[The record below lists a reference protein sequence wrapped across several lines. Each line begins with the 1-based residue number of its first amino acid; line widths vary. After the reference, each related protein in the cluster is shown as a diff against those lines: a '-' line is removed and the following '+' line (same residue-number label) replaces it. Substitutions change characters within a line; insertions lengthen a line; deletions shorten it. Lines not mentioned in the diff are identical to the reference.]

1 MQGISVLEGNMNN
14 LSILS
19 NTLRIFGLAF
29 IFIIPIMKLDLFGG
43 WVWSPAQ
50 WEYELM
56 IQGIYMT
63 LGIMMIISA
72 KNPVR
77 NSMFIW
83 FVVWS
88 SVVHAVI
95 MAYQAAIAADEMGHF
110 IGDIPVLIILA
121 LLLGYSLKK
130 AEEGIDLDT
139 PTC

>member
-1 MQGISVLEGNMNN
+1 MNN

-43 WVWSPAQ
+43 WAWSPAQ

-72 KNPVR
+72 KNPVK

-139 PTC
+139 PTG

>member
-1 MQGISVLEGNMNN
+1 
-14 LSILS
+14 
-19 NTLRIFGLAF
+19 
-29 IFIIPIMKLDLFGG
+29 MKLDLFGG
-43 WVWSPAQ
+43 WAWSPAQ

-88 SVVHAVI
+88 SVVHGVI
-95 MAYQAAIAADEMGHF
+95 MAYQAAIAVDEMGHF

-130 AEEGIDLDT
+130 AEEGIDFDN
-139 PTC
+139 PTSDGEA

>member
-1 MQGISVLEGNMNN
+1 MNN

-43 WVWSPAQ
+43 WAWSPAQ

-72 KNPVR
+72 KNPVK

-110 IGDIPVLIILA
+110 VGDIPVLIILA

-130 AEEGIDLDT
+130 AEEGIDQDT
-139 PTC
+139 PTN

>member
-1 MQGISVLEGNMNN
+1 MNN

-43 WVWSPAQ
+43 WAWSPAQ

-63 LGIMMIISA
+63 LGIMMIVSA
-72 KNPVR
+72 KNPVK

>member
-1 MQGISVLEGNMNN
+1 MNN

-43 WVWSPAQ
+43 WAWNPAQ

-72 KNPVR
+72 KNPLK

-88 SVVHAVI
+88 SVVHGVI

-121 LLLGYSLKK
+121 MLLGYSLKK

-139 PTC
+139 PTYK

>member
-1 MQGISVLEGNMNN
+1 MNN
-14 LSILS
+14 LSVLS

-43 WVWSPAQ
+43 WAWSPAQ

>member
-1 MQGISVLEGNMNN
+1 MNN

>member
-1 MQGISVLEGNMNN
+1 MNN

-29 IFIIPIMKLDLFGG
+29 IFIIPSMKLDLFGG
-43 WVWSPAQ
+43 WTWSPAQ

>member
-1 MQGISVLEGNMNN
+1 MNN

-43 WVWSPAQ
+43 WAWSPAQ

-121 LLLGYSLKK
+121 MLLGYSLKK

>member
-1 MQGISVLEGNMNN
+1 MNN

-43 WVWSPAQ
+43 WAWSPAQ

-72 KNPVR
+72 KNPVK

-88 SVVHAVI
+88 SVVHAVS

-110 IGDIPVLIILA
+110 VGDIPVLIILA
-121 LLLGYSLKK
+121 MLLGYSLKK

-139 PTC
+139 PLTDSEA

>member
-1 MQGISVLEGNMNN
+1 MNN

-43 WVWSPAQ
+43 WAWSPAQ

-72 KNPVR
+72 KNPIK

-139 PTC
+139 PTCDGEA

>member
-1 MQGISVLEGNMNN
+1 
-14 LSILS
+14 
-19 NTLRIFGLAF
+19 
-29 IFIIPIMKLDLFGG
+29 
-43 WVWSPAQ
+43 
-50 WEYELM
+50 
-56 IQGIYMT
+56 MT

-130 AEEGIDLDT
+130 LRRVLIWIPPRADGKRKFNNLRSLCLQNRER
-139 PTC
+139 PRH

>member
-1 MQGISVLEGNMNN
+1 MNN

-43 WVWSPAQ
+43 WAWSPAQ

-95 MAYQAAIAADEMGHF
+95 MAYQAAISADEMGHF

>member
-1 MQGISVLEGNMNN
+1 MNN

-43 WVWSPAQ
+43 WAWSPAQ

-72 KNPVR
+72 KNPVK

-139 PTC
+139 PTS

>member
-1 MQGISVLEGNMNN
+1 MNN

-43 WVWSPAQ
+43 WAWSPAQ

-72 KNPVR
+72 KNPVG

-130 AEEGIDLDT
+130 AEEGVDLDT

>member
-1 MQGISVLEGNMNN
+1 MNN

-43 WVWSPAQ
+43 WAWSPAQ

-72 KNPVR
+72 KNPVK

-110 IGDIPVLIILA
+110 VGDIPVLIILA
-121 LLLGYSLKK
+121 LLLDFSLKK
-130 AEEGIDLDT
+130 AEDGFDLDT
-139 PTC
+139 HTN

>member
-1 MQGISVLEGNMNN
+1 MNN
-14 LSILS
+14 LSVLS

-43 WVWSPAQ
+43 WAWSPAQ

-72 KNPVR
+72 KNPVK

-110 IGDIPVLIILA
+110 VGDIPVLIILA
-121 LLLGYSLKK
+121 LLLGFSLKK
-130 AEEGIDLDT
+130 AEDGIDLDT
-139 PTC
+139 HIN

>member
-1 MQGISVLEGNMNN
+1 MNN

-43 WVWSPAQ
+43 WAWSPAQ

>member
-1 MQGISVLEGNMNN
+1 MNN

-19 NTLRIFGLAF
+19 NTLRVFGLAF

-43 WVWSPAQ
+43 WAWSPAQ

-72 KNPVR
+72 KNPVS

-88 SVVHAVI
+88 SVVRAVI
-95 MAYQAAIAADEMGHF
+95 MAYQAAIAVDEMGHF
-110 IGDIPVLIILA
+110 IGDIPILIILA

>member
-1 MQGISVLEGNMNN
+1 MSFLEGNMNN

-29 IFIIPIMKLDLFGG
+29 VFIIPIMKLDLFGG
-43 WVWSPAQ
+43 WAWSPAQ

-63 LGIMMIISA
+63 LGTMMIISA
-72 KNPVR
+72 KNPVK

-110 IGDIPVLIILA
+110 IGDIPVLMILA

-139 PTC
+139 PTS

>member
-1 MQGISVLEGNMNN
+1 MNN

-43 WVWSPAQ
+43 WAWSPAQ

-139 PTC
+139 PTCDGEA

>member
-1 MQGISVLEGNMNN
+1 MNN

-29 IFIIPIMKLDLFGG
+29 VFIIPIMKLDLFGG
-43 WVWSPAQ
+43 WAWSPAQ

-95 MAYQAAIAADEMGHF
+95 MAYQAAIAVDEMGHF

-139 PTC
+139 PTS

>member
-1 MQGISVLEGNMNN
+1 MNN

-43 WVWSPAQ
+43 WAWSPAQ

-72 KNPVR
+72 KNPVS

>member
-1 MQGISVLEGNMNN
+1 MQGISFLEGNMNN

-43 WVWSPAQ
+43 WAWSPAQ

-139 PTC
+139 STF

>member
-1 MQGISVLEGNMNN
+1 MNN

-43 WVWSPAQ
+43 WAWSPAQ

-130 AEEGIDLDT
+130 AEEGIVLDT
-139 PTC
+139 PTN

>member
-1 MQGISVLEGNMNN
+1 MNN

-43 WVWSPAQ
+43 WAWSPAQ

-130 AEEGIDLDT
+130 AEEGINLDT
-139 PTC
+139 STF

>member
-1 MQGISVLEGNMNN
+1 MNN
-14 LSILS
+14 LSMLI

-43 WVWSPAQ
+43 WAWSPAQ

-95 MAYQAAIAADEMGHF
+95 MAYQAAISADEMGHF

-139 PTC
+139 STF

>member
-1 MQGISVLEGNMNN
+1 
-14 LSILS
+14 
-19 NTLRIFGLAF
+19 
-29 IFIIPIMKLDLFGG
+29 MKLDLFGG
-43 WVWSPAQ
+43 WAWSPSQ

-95 MAYQAAIAADEMGHF
+95 MAYQAAIAVDEMGHF
-110 IGDIPVLIILA
+110 RNCRMHHFVTSSGGQSRQKTDFSDFRETKGLSEVLF
-121 LLLGYSLKK
+121 K
-130 AEEGIDLDT
+130 EE
-139 PTC
+139 TCSMPLN

>member
-1 MQGISVLEGNMNN
+1 MNN

-43 WVWSPAQ
+43 WAWSPAQ

-72 KNPVR
+72 KNPVK

-139 PTC
+139 PTN

>member
-1 MQGISVLEGNMNN
+1 MNN
-14 LSILS
+14 LSILN

-43 WVWSPAQ
+43 WAWSPAQ

-72 KNPVR
+72 KNPVK

-110 IGDIPVLIILA
+110 VGDIPVLIILA
-121 LLLGYSLKK
+121 LLLGYGLKK
-130 AEEGIDLDT
+130 AEEGIDQGT
-139 PTC
+139 PTN

>member
-1 MQGISVLEGNMNN
+1 MNN
-14 LSILS
+14 LSMLS

-43 WVWSPAQ
+43 WAWSPAQ

-72 KNPVR
+72 KNPVK

-110 IGDIPVLIILA
+110 VGDIPVLIILA
-121 LLLGYSLKK
+121 MLLGYSLKK
-130 AEEGIDLDT
+130 AEEGIDQDT
-139 PTC
+139 PH

>member
-1 MQGISVLEGNMNN
+1 MNN

-43 WVWSPAQ
+43 WAWSPAQ

-110 IGDIPVLIILA
+110 VGDIPVLIILA

-130 AEEGIDLDT
+130 AEEGIDQDT
-139 PTC
+139 PTN

>member
-1 MQGISVLEGNMNN
+1 MNN

-43 WVWSPAQ
+43 WAWSPAQ

-88 SVVHAVI
+88 SVVHAVV

-110 IGDIPVLIILA
+110 IGDIPVLIILV

>member
-1 MQGISVLEGNMNN
+1 MNN
-14 LSILS
+14 LSLLS

-29 IFIIPIMKLDLFGG
+29 VFIIPIMKLDLFGG
-43 WVWSPAQ
+43 WAWSPAQ

-63 LGIMMIISA
+63 LGTMMIISA
-72 KNPVR
+72 KNPVK

-139 PTC
+139 PTS

>member
-1 MQGISVLEGNMNN
+1 MSN

-43 WVWSPAQ
+43 WAWSPAQ

-72 KNPVR
+72 KNPVK

-110 IGDIPVLIILA
+110 VGDIPVLIILA

-130 AEEGIDLDT
+130 AEEGIDLET
-139 PTC
+139 PTN

>member
-1 MQGISVLEGNMNN
+1 MNN
-14 LSILS
+14 LSILN

-43 WVWSPAQ
+43 WAWSPAQ

-72 KNPVR
+72 KNPVK

-110 IGDIPVLIILA
+110 VGDIPVLIILA
-121 LLLGYSLKK
+121 LLLGFSLKK
-130 AEEGIDLDT
+130 AEDGIDLDT
-139 PTC
+139 HIN

>member
-1 MQGISVLEGNMNN
+1 MNN

-43 WVWSPAQ
+43 WAWSPAQ

-72 KNPVR
+72 KNPVK

-110 IGDIPVLIILA
+110 VGDIPVLIILA

-130 AEEGIDLDT
+130 AEEGIDQDT
-139 PTC
+139 PTNR